1 MTTEIF
7 AQLVSNIFFGI
18 AIVAL
23 LCLLAA
29 EKFRPYQKYTAAI
42 AKESV
47 LTNTTAFLFNNV
59 ILSLLRASSLFLVA
73 QDFSGHGLLHGL
85 EEGPVKWI
93 ITFLLYDLAIYAWHF
108 VNHHNDFLWRFHKVH
123 HSDKVFNVT
132 TGFRFHFIDLLIEI
146 PYKCAF
152 VILIGVNAY
161 IILLIETI
169 QLVFILFHH
178 SNLKIPHEDKLS
190 QFIITPSLHRVH
202 HSARRSEHNSNYAI
216 VLAFWDRLF
225 GTRKELVPKQIG
237 LNNMIVAD
245 NFVQLFC
252 LAFVTEQH
260 FRKILRMI
268 PRSGK

>member
-1 MTTEIF
+1 MTTESV
-7 AQLVSNIFFGI
+7 AQIVSNVFFGMALI
-18 AIVAL
+18 AL

-29 EKFRPYQKYTAAI
+29 EKFRPYRKYTATI

-59 ILSLLRASSLFLVA
+59 ILTLLRASSLFLVA
-73 QDFSGHGLLHGL
+73 QNFAGNGLLHSF
-85 EEGPVKWI
+85 EEGPLKWV
-93 ITFLLYDLAIYAWHF
+93 ITFLLYDLAIYLWHLI
-108 VNHHNDFLWRFHKVH
+108 NHHNDFLWRFHKVH

-132 TGFRFHFIDLLIEI
+132 TGFRFHFIDLLLEI

-161 IILLIETI
+161 IILAIETI

-178 SNLKIPHEDKLS
+178 SNLKIPNEDKLS
-190 QFIITPSLHRVH
+190 KFIITPSLHRTH
-202 HSARRSEHNSNYAI
+202 HSALRSEHDSNYGI

-225 GTRKELVPKQIG
+225 GTRKELEPERIG
-237 LNNMIVAD
+237 LDIIIAD

-252 LAFVTEQH
+252 LAFVTERQ
-260 FRKILRMI
+260 FLKILRMI

>member
-1 MTTEIF
+1 MSTESF
-7 AQLVSNIFFGI
+7 AQLVSNVFFGI
-18 AIVAL
+18 ALVAL
-23 LCLLAA
+23 FCLLAA
-29 EKFRPYQKYTAAI
+29 EKFRPYQKYTTSI

-59 ILSLLRASSLFLVA
+59 ILTLLRASSLFLVA
-73 QDFSGHGLLHGL
+73 QEFSGHGLLHSVA
-85 EEGPVKWI
+85 EGPLKWLL
-93 ITFLLYDLAIYAWHF
+93 TFLLYDLAIYLWHYI
-108 VNHHNDFLWRFHKVH
+108 NHHNDFLWRFHKVH

-152 VILIGVNAY
+152 VMLIGVNAY
-161 IILLIETI
+161 IILAIETV

-178 SNLKIPHEDKLS
+178 SNLQIPHEDKLS

-202 HSARRSEHNSNYAI
+202 HSTRRSEHNSNYAI
-216 VLAFWDRLF
+216 VLAFWDKLF
-225 GTRKELVPKQIG
+225 GTRKVLVPKRIG
-237 LNNMIVAD
+237 LNMVVAD

-252 LAFVTEQH
+252 LAFVTEQS

-268 PRSGK
+268 PRPGK